1 MTSAYRKS
9 LFAVLLCMGISVVWG
24 TYGGLSKAA
33 WIDFR
38 AIYAGTRCLIHG
50 HNPYNVSDVEREYL
64 SEDGQRPSGSPFILQ
79 VITLYVNVPTAF
91 IFVAPF
97 AALPWGPAHALW
109 MLLTG
114 GVFFTAVLL
123 IWDAG
128 AQIALDASTLLACI
142 LAANCESIFSGGNA
156 GGIVVGFC
164 VIAVWCLLSDRL
176 AWLGVVCLGLSL
188 AIKPHDAGFV
198 WLFFLLVGG
207 TYRKRALQ
215 SLAIT
220 AMMGLTAVVWLSHVA
235 QHWMHDWGVNL
246 AKIAMPGGINEP
258 SPNAVTGHLTP
269 PVVDLQAAIS
279 VFRDIPRFYNPAAY
293 LVCGALLL
301 VWALWTFRSRFTRAH
316 AWLGLAAVSALT
328 MLITYHREW
337 DAKLIM
343 LAILP
348 CCRLWKERGPT
359 GKIALIVT
367 AAAVFFT
374 ADVPLMFFN
383 ALYDSYHLT
392 NAGIAGHFLAL
403 FLLRPASIALLV
415 MAAFYLWIYVR
426 SAQFHVK
433 SVTES
438 EVHA

>member
-9 LFAVLLCMGISVVWG
+9 LFAVLLCMGISIVWG
-24 TYGGLSKAA
+24 TYGAQSKAA
-33 WIDFR
+33 YIDFR

-97 AALPWGPAHALW
+97 AALPWGPAYVLW

-114 GVFFTAVLL
+114 VVFFGAVLL
-123 IWDAG
+123 MWDAG
-128 AQIALDASTLLACI
+128 AHIALDASTLLACI

-156 GGIVVGFC
+156 GGVVVGFC

-176 AWLGVVCLGLSL
+176 VWLGVVCLGLSL

-207 TYRKRALQ
+207 SYRKRALQ

-220 AMMGLTAVVWLSHVA
+220 ATMGVTAALWLSHVA

-246 AKIAMPGGINEP
+246 ATIAMPGGINEP

-279 VFRDIPRFYNPAAY
+279 VFRDNPRFYNPAAY

-301 VWALWTFRSRFTRAH
+301 VWALWTLRSRFSRSH

-348 CCRLWKERGPT
+348 CCRLWKERGRT
-359 GKIALIVT
+359 GKIALLVT

-383 ALYDSYHLT
+383 AIYDSYHLT
-392 NAGIAGHFLAL
+392 NAGIAGHFLSL

-426 SAQFHVK
+426 SAEVRVK
-433 SVTES
+433 SVAES